1 MELKNKIDFAL
12 IISAEKC
19 NPNGD
24 PLNLNKPRQDYEG
37 FGLMSQ
43 ECLKRKIRNRL
54 QDMGECIFVQDNA
67 RTDDG
72 CTSLFERAHKY
83 TAFYKEILKKKNADP
98 ELCKKLACKK
108 WFDVRA
114 FGQVFSFKGYESS
127 IGIKGPVSITEART
141 LKEIFIEEKAIT
153 KSVNMI
159 SMIGK
164 DNTTFGKKYA
174 IDKGAYVATG
184 SIFPQLAAKTGFSM
198 EDGEKVKESLKTIL
212 ENDASAYR
220 PSGSMSSFLYWWKHD
235 CPNGRTGTAR
245 VVRSLHVQSSE
256 EWPFFTVSPEEIPG
270 VKLEI
275 Y

>member
-24 PLNLNKPRQDYEG
+24 PLNLNRPRQDYEG

-54 QDMGECIFVQDNA
+54 QDMGECIFVQDNS

-72 CTSLFERAHKY
+72 CYSLLDRAHNY
-83 TAFYKEILKKKNADP
+83 DQFYKEVLKKKNADAA
-98 ELCKKLACKK
+98 LCKKLSCEK
-108 WFDVRA
+108 WFDVRT
-114 FGQVFSFKGYESS
+114 FGQLFPFKGWDASL
-127 IGIKGPVSITEART
+127 GIRGPFSITEART
-141 LKEIFIEEKAIT
+141 IKKIFIEEKDVVKT
-153 KSVNMI
+153 TNI
-159 SMIGK
+159 SDAQGK
-164 DNTTFGKKYA
+164 DSATYGRKYI

-184 SIFPQLAAKTGFSM
+184 SIFPQLAAKTAFSS
-198 EDGEKVKESLKTIL
+198 EDAEKIKEAMKTIL
-212 ENDASAYR
+212 ENDASSYR
-220 PSGSMSSFLYWWKHD
+220 PSGSMSSFLYWWVHD

-245 VVRSLHVQSSE
+245 VVRSLHVQNSE
-256 EWPFFTVSPEEIPG
+256 EWPFFTAAPEEIPG